1 MSQIRRT
8 ISRQVRRYRRAKGL
22 TQSQLAEAA
31 QISVDSVA
39 AIERQKSTP
48 SLETLAQLTDVLSVE
63 LVDLIGSDAGPGSDS
78 DQEIQEL
85 VDFLKVRSAGDVRF
99 ATDLV
104 QRVFKRIE
112 QG

>member
-8 ISRQVRRYRRAKGL
+8 ISHQVRRYRKAKGL
-22 TQSQLAEAA
+22 TQAQLAEAA
-31 QISVDSVA
+31 LISVDSVA

-48 SLETLAQLTDVLSVE
+48 SLETLEQLTHVLSVE
-63 LVDLIGSDAGPGSDS
+63 IGDLITSDAAAGSAV

-85 VDFLKVRSAGDVRF
+85 VDFLKVRSVGDVRF